1 MPTHRLKT
9 LSLTVSAVAM
19 ATLAF
24 TASAP
29 ALAYN
34 DGERPALVVTD
45 EPIPDN
51 LRDKLYSK
59 PVRMRDIAP
68 AEISGGAYYDSIS
81 TAVTRKIS
89 DLRSQMKDVQSTIVR
104 ISSSLAG
111 VERQHEQD
119 AAEYYASVATI
130 NTQLQS
136 GTTPG
141 NPRLVKRVKI
151 AERNLEEMSKS
162 LSALNTLSGDASA
175 TASQA
180 AFLLEQT
187 RAAYSL
193 SGAVEEDH
201 VRLAA
206 LEDDLNATAVA
217 LERVM
222 NNISDDIG
230 RTVNYINS
238 ERNNLRTLSLAVAN
252 GDLYGRSLLA
262 RPYAA
267 ADTAGYIPASTAAT
281 QPMRSMEGPTASTA
295 SAASPAP
302 SKILAKIR
310 FDRADV
316 DFQQPVYT
324 AVSEAMRRYPNAKF
338 ELIAINPTQGN
349 AAEVAIEST
358 RARRNAE
365 RVLRTLND
373 MGLSPDRV
381 TLTLQGSDQ
390 VRSSEVHIY
399 MR

>member
-1 MPTHRLKT
+1 MPKHRFKPIGF
-9 LSLTVSAVAM
+9 TVSALAL
-19 ATLAF
+19 AALAF
-24 TASAP
+24 SASSP

-34 DGERPALVVTD
+34 DSQRPALVVTD

-51 LRDKLYSK
+51 LRDKLYTK
-59 PVRMRDIAP
+59 PVRMRDINAG
-68 AEISGGAYYDSIS
+68 EISGGSYYDSTS

-89 DLRSQMKDVQSTIVR
+89 DLRSQMKDVQGTIVR

-119 AAEYYASVATI
+119 AAEYYASIATI

-162 LSALNTLSGDASA
+162 LSALNALSGDSSA

-180 AFLLEQT
+180 AYLLEQT

-230 RTVNYINS
+230 RAVNYINS

-252 GDLYGRSLLA
+252 GDLYGRSLLS

-267 ADTAGYIPASTAAT
+267 ADTAGYIPASTGAAQT
-281 QPMRSMEGPTASTA
+281 LPAPGPDQVVPA
-295 SAASPAP
+295 PAP

-310 FDRADV
+310 FDRPDV
-316 DFQQPVYT
+316 DFQQPVYS

-373 MGLSPDRV
+373 MGMAPDRV